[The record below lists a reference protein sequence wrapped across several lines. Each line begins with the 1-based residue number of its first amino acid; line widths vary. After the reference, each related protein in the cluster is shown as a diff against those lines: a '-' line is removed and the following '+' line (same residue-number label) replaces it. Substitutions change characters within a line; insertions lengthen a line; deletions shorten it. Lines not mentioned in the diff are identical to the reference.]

1 MKIGP
6 IIRALSIVLAMLFL
20 TTTSQAFDDA
30 TLNNAETAAQ
40 STRSDLERVQNAIS
54 LPDVADDQL
63 ANQRNIIEK
72 IRLDSVAQA
81 SALNAP
87 LKDFTQQLN
96 QLGPVPTKD
105 HGETAAIATQRQT
118 LNSAVARLSAAQKQ
132 FELLGIEAEQTT
144 GKISTLQR
152 TQFLQRVFKSDK
164 SIFNPQLWIDTGTGI
179 ASLGT
184 RLSSLVSGWW
194 ESQSPTAQWSGL
206 GLLPAF
212 FLILAVFYRFFS
224 RIMGGW
230 LNIEAAPANA
240 YSPLRRLGRVI
251 GSLIV
256 IAILLIVTNLLLTTS
271 ISLAGLSTPRFDLL
285 VTAFAGAILPVIFQ
299 SSVAYL
305 ICAPG
310 KPERR
315 LVAID
320 EAAARTVPLF
330 VALCSIVQNVSS
342 QISFLSDQ
350 LLLPLSLV
358 AGQSALASTAL
369 IILVGLLLLILKQQ
383 SRSAPNNVPEPH
395 YLSWFV
401 QVSFLQWLLLIVA
414 VFGLIFGYLALAYFI
429 ASKILDTLLVIIL
442 MVLVHHFVD
451 ALVEAIQNEN
461 HFTGKK
467 IRALTGFSERGIGRL
482 ALAVRTL
489 SDVLVV
495 ILGIPWLFAIWTL
508 TWISFKSLI
517 STAIVGVRFGSF
529 YISPLNII
537 ELIGLFALGVL
548 TTKFITSWLD
558 RRVLTQ
564 TRMNKGVQNS
574 VKTGV
579 NYFGYIL
586 AAALALSAGG
596 FDFSSFTIIA
606 GALGVGIGFGLQ
618 SIVNNFVSGLIL
630 LAERPVRVGDW
641 VVVAAGEG
649 IVKKI
654 NVRSTE
660 IETFD
665 NCTII
670 VPNSLLITE
679 AVRNWTHRDTLGRF
693 LVTVGVKHG
702 SDAEHIMQVL
712 KEVATANTKVLRY
725 PPLLVQL
732 ARFSPATMD
741 FEIRGTVA
749 DVFEAAQV
757 GADIRL
763 AITKKFA
770 ELKITIPTYFDLP
783 VRK

>member
-1 MKIGP
+1 MKLGP
-6 IIRALSIVLAMLFL
+6 IIRAFGVVIAMLFL
-20 TTTSQAFDDA
+20 STTSQAFDDA
-30 TLNNAETAAQ
+30 SLNNAETAAR
-40 STRSDLERVQNAIS
+40 STRADLERVQNAIAQT
-54 LPDVADDQL
+54 DVADDQL
-63 ANQRNIIEK
+63 ATQRSIIEK
-72 IRLDSVAQA
+72 IRLDSLAQA
-81 SALNAP
+81 GALNAP

-96 QLGPVPTKD
+96 QLGPIPTKD
-105 HGETAAIATQRQT
+105 QGETTAIAAQRQT
-118 LNSAVARLSAAQKQ
+118 LNNAVARLSAAQKQ

-144 GKISTLQR
+144 GKISALQR
-152 TQFLQRVFKSDK
+152 TQFLQRVFKPDK
-164 SIFNPQLWIDTGTGI
+164 SIFNPQLWIDTATGVAI
-179 ASLGT
+179 LAA

-194 ESQSPTAQWSGL
+194 ESQSPVVQWSGL
-206 GLLPAF
+206 ALLPAF
-212 FLILAVFYRFFS
+212 FLNLAIFYRFF
-224 RIMGGW
+224 RRMMNGW
-230 LNIEAAPANA
+230 LDIAASSGTA

-251 GSLIV
+251 GSLII
-256 IAILLIVTNLLLTTS
+256 IAIILIITNFILATS
-271 ISLAGLSTPRFDLL
+271 VSLAGLSTPRFDLL
-285 VTAFAGAILPVIFQ
+285 VAAFAGAVLPVIFQ
-299 SSVAYL
+299 TSVAYL

-310 KPERR
+310 NPERR

-320 EAAARTVPLF
+320 EAAARIVPIF

-383 SRSAPNNVPEPH
+383 SHSVPNNVPEPH
-395 YLSWFV
+395 YLTWFV
-401 QVSFLQWLLLIVA
+401 QVRFLQWLLLIVA
-414 VFGLIFGYLALAYFI
+414 VFGLVFGYLALAYFI
-429 ASKILDTLLVIIL
+429 ASKILDTFLVIIL
-442 MVLVHHFVD
+442 MVLVYHLVD
-451 ALVEAIQNEN
+451 AFVEALQDKDEPI
-461 HFTGKK
+461 GKR
-467 IRALTGFSERGIGRL
+467 IRAFSGFSEGGIGRL
-482 ALAVRTL
+482 ALALRTL

-517 STAIVGVRFGSF
+517 SSAVVGIRFGNF
-529 YISPLNII
+529 YISPINII
-537 ELIGLFALGVL
+537 GLIGLFVVGVL
-548 TTKFITSWLD
+548 VTKFITSWLD

-564 TRMNKGVQNS
+564 TKLNKGVQNS
-574 VKTGV
+574 VKTGA

-702 SDAEHIMQVL
+702 TDADRVTQVL
-712 KEVATANTKVLRY
+712 KEVASTNSKVLRY
-725 PPLLVQL
+725 PPLQVQL
-732 ARFSPATMD
+732 ARFSPTTMD
-741 FEIRGTVA
+741 FEIRGHVA
-749 DVFEAAQV
+749 DVFEAPQV
-757 GADIRL
+757 ASDIRL

-770 ELKITIPTYFDLP
+770 EVKIVIPTYLDLP

>member
-1 MKIGP
+1 MKLGP
-6 IIRALSIVLAMLFL
+6 IIRAFGVVIAMLFL
-20 TTTSQAFDDA
+20 STTSQAFDDA
-30 TLNNAETAAQ
+30 SLNNAETAAR
-40 STRSDLERVQNAIS
+40 STRADLERVQNAIAQT
-54 LPDVADDQL
+54 DVADDQL
-63 ANQRNIIEK
+63 ATQRNIIEK
-72 IRLDSVAQA
+72 IRLDSLAQA
-81 SALNAP
+81 GALNAP

-96 QLGPVPTKD
+96 QLGPIPTKD
-105 HGETAAIATQRQT
+105 QGETTAIAAQRQT
-118 LNSAVARLSAAQKQ
+118 LNNAVARLSAAQKQ

-144 GKISTLQR
+144 GKISALQR
-152 TQFLQRVFKSDK
+152 TQFLQRVFKPDK
-164 SIFNPQLWIDTGTGI
+164 SIFNPQLWIDTATGVAI
-179 ASLGT
+179 LAA

-194 ESQSPTAQWSGL
+194 ESQSPVVQWSGL
-206 GLLPAF
+206 ALLPAF
-212 FLILAVFYRFFS
+212 FLNLAIFYRFF
-224 RIMGGW
+224 RRMMNGW
-230 LNIEAAPANA
+230 LDIAASSGTA

-251 GSLIV
+251 GSLII
-256 IAILLIVTNLLLTTS
+256 IAIILIITNFILATS
-271 ISLAGLSTPRFDLL
+271 VSLAGLSTPRFDLL
-285 VTAFAGAILPVIFQ
+285 VAAFAGAVLPVIFQ
-299 SSVAYL
+299 TSVAYL

-310 KPERR
+310 NPERR

-320 EAAARTVPLF
+320 EAAARIVPIF

-383 SRSAPNNVPEPH
+383 SHSVPNNVPEPH
-395 YLSWFV
+395 YLTWFV
-401 QVSFLQWLLLIVA
+401 QVRFLQWLLLIVA
-414 VFGLIFGYLALAYFI
+414 VFGLVFGYLALAYFI
-429 ASKILDTLLVIIL
+429 ASKILDTFLVIIL
-442 MVLVHHFVD
+442 MVLVYHLVD
-451 ALVEAIQNEN
+451 AFVEALQDKDEPI
-461 HFTGKK
+461 GKR
-467 IRALTGFSERGIGRL
+467 IRAFSGFSEGGIGRL
-482 ALAVRTL
+482 ALALRTL

-517 STAIVGVRFGSF
+517 SSAVVGIRFGNF
-529 YISPLNII
+529 YISPINII
-537 ELIGLFALGVL
+537 GLIGLFVVGVL
-548 TTKFITSWLD
+548 VTKFITSWLD

-564 TRMNKGVQNS
+564 TKLNKGVQNS
-574 VKTGV
+574 VKTGA

-702 SDAEHIMQVL
+702 TDADRVTQVL
-712 KEVATANTKVLRY
+712 KEVASTNSKVLRY
-725 PPLLVQL
+725 PPLQVQL
-732 ARFSPATMD
+732 ARFSPTTMD
-741 FEIRGTVA
+741 FEIRGHVA
-749 DVFEAAQV
+749 DVFEAPQV
-757 GADIRL
+757 ASDIRL

-770 ELKITIPTYFDLP
+770 EVKIVIPTYLDLP

>member
-1 MKIGP
+1 MKLGP
-6 IIRALSIVLAMLFL
+6 IIRAFGVVIAMLFL
-20 TTTSQAFDDA
+20 STTSQAFDDA
-30 TLNNAETAAQ
+30 PLSNAETAAR
-40 STRSDLERVQNAIS
+40 STRSDLERVQNAIAQT
-54 LPDVADDQL
+54 DVADDQL
-63 ANQRNIIEK
+63 VTQRNIIEK
-72 IRLDSVAQA
+72 IRLDSLAQA
-81 SALNAP
+81 GALNAP

-96 QLGPVPTKD
+96 QLGPIPTKD
-105 HGETAAIATQRQT
+105 HGETTAIAAQRQT
-118 LNSAVARLSAAQKQ
+118 LNNAVARLSAAQKQ

-144 GKISTLQR
+144 GKISALQR
-152 TQFLQRVFKSDK
+152 TQFLQRVFKPDK
-164 SIFNPQLWIDTGTGI
+164 SIFNPQLWIDTATGVAI
-179 ASLGT
+179 LAA
-184 RLSSLVSGWW
+184 RLSSLVSVWW
-194 ESQSPTAQWSGL
+194 ESQSPVVQWSGL
-206 GLLPAF
+206 ALLPAF
-212 FLILAVFYRFFS
+212 FLNLAIFYRFF
-224 RIMGGW
+224 RRMMNGW
-230 LNIEAAPANA
+230 LDIAASSGTA

-251 GSLIV
+251 GSLII
-256 IAILLIVTNLLLTTS
+256 IAIILIITNFILATS
-271 ISLAGLSTPRFDLL
+271 VSLAGLSTPRFDLL
-285 VTAFAGAILPVIFQ
+285 VAAFAGAVLPVIFQ
-299 SSVAYL
+299 TSVAYL

-310 KPERR
+310 NPERR

-320 EAAARTVPLF
+320 EAAARIVPIF

-383 SRSAPNNVPEPH
+383 SHSVPNNVPEPH
-395 YLSWFV
+395 YLTWFV
-401 QVSFLQWLLLIVA
+401 QVRFLQWLLLIVA
-414 VFGLIFGYLALAYFI
+414 VFGLVFGYLALAYFI
-429 ASKILDTLLVIIL
+429 ASKILDTFLVIIL
-442 MVLVHHFVD
+442 MVLVYHLVD
-451 ALVEAIQNEN
+451 AFVEALQDKDEPI
-461 HFTGKK
+461 GKR
-467 IRALTGFSERGIGRL
+467 IRAFSGYSEGGIGRL
-482 ALAVRTL
+482 ALALRTL

-517 STAIVGVRFGSF
+517 SSAVVGIRFGNF
-529 YISPLNII
+529 YISPINII
-537 ELIGLFALGVL
+537 GLIGLFVVGVL
-548 TTKFITSWLD
+548 VTKFITSWLD

-564 TRMNKGVQNS
+564 TKLNKGVQNS
-574 VKTGV
+574 VKTGA

-693 LVTVGVKHG
+693 LITVGVKHG
-702 SDAEHIMQVL
+702 TDAERVTQVL
-712 KEVATANTKVLRY
+712 KEVASTNSKVLRY
-725 PPLLVQL
+725 PPLQVQL
-732 ARFSPATMD
+732 ARFSPTTMD
-741 FEIRGTVA
+741 FEIRGHVA
-749 DVFEAAQV
+749 DVFEAPQV
-757 GADIRL
+757 ASDIRL

-770 ELKITIPTYFDLP
+770 ELKIVIPTYLDLP

>member
-6 IIRALSIVLAMLFL
+6 IIRALSIVFAMLFL
-20 TTTSQAFDDA
+20 ATGARAFDDA
-30 TLNNAETAAQ
+30 TLTNAETAAQ

-54 LPDVADDQL
+54 LTDVADDQL
-63 ANQRNIIEK
+63 ATQRNIIEK
-72 IRLDSVAQA
+72 LRLDSIAQA
-81 SALNAP
+81 NALNAP

-96 QLGPVPTKD
+96 QLGPVPTEG
-105 HGETAAIATQRQT
+105 HGETSAIAGQRQT

-132 FELLGIEAEQTT
+132 FELLGVEAEQTT
-144 GKISTLQR
+144 GKISALQR
-152 TQFLQRVFKSDK
+152 TQFLQRVFKPDK
-164 SIFNPQLWIDTGTGI
+164 SIFNPQLWIDTATGV

-194 ESQSPTAQWSGL
+194 ESQGRVAQWTGL

-212 FLILAVFYRFFS
+212 FLALALVYRFS
-224 RIMGGW
+224 KPMLGGW
-230 LNIEAAPANA
+230 LDIASTPDRG

-251 GSLIV
+251 GSLIIISIV
-256 IAILLIVTNLLLTTS
+256 LLLFNFLLTTS
-271 ISLAGLSTPRFDLL
+271 IGLAGLSTPRFDLL
-285 VTAFAGAILPVIFQ
+285 VTAFVGVIIPVIFQ

-305 ICAPG
+305 ICVPG
-310 KPERR
+310 KPELR

-320 EAAARTVPLF
+320 EAAARTVPIF

-369 IILVGLLLLILKQQ
+369 IFLVGLLLLILRQQ
-383 SRSAPNNVPEPH
+383 SREVPNNVPEPH
-395 YLSWFV
+395 YLTWFV
-401 QVSFLQWLLLIVA
+401 QVSFLQWLLLIIA
-414 VFGLIFGYLALAYFI
+414 VFGLVSGYLALAYFI

-442 MVLVHHFVD
+442 MVLVHHLVD
-451 ALVEAIQNEN
+451 AFVEALQDKDQ
-461 HFTGKK
+461 TVGKRV
-467 IRALTGFSERGIGRL
+467 RALSGFSERGIGRS
-482 ALAVRTL
+482 ALAIRTL
-489 SDVLVV
+489 SDIFVV

-508 TWISFKSLI
+508 TWISFKSLL
-517 STAIVGVRFGSF
+517 SSAIVGVRFGNF
-529 YISPLNII
+529 YISPINILG
-537 ELIGLFALGVL
+537 LIALFAVGVL
-548 TTKFITSWLD
+548 ITKFITSWLD

-564 TRMNKGVQNS
+564 TKLNKGVQNS

-693 LVTVGVKHG
+693 LVTIGVDH
-702 SDAEHIMQVL
+702 SIDAEHITQVL
-712 KEVATANTKVLRY
+712 RELVIANSKVLRY
-725 PPLLVQL
+725 PPPTVQL
-732 ARFSPATMD
+732 ARFSPATID
-741 FEIRGTVA
+741 FEIRGHVA
-749 DVFEAAQV
+749 DVFEGPQV
-757 GADIRL
+757 ASDIRM

-770 ELKITIPTYFDLP
+770 ELKIIIPTYLELP

>member
-1 MKIGP
+1 
-6 IIRALSIVLAMLFL
+6 MLFF
-20 TTTSQAFDDA
+20 TTTSHALDDA
-30 TLNNAETAAQ
+30 LLTSAETASQ
-40 STRSDLERVQNAIS
+40 SARADLERVQNAIS
-54 LPDVADDQL
+54 QTDVADDQL
-63 ANQRNIIEK
+63 ATQRNIIEK
-72 IRLDSVAQA
+72 LRLDSLAQA
-81 SALNAP
+81 NALNAP

-96 QLGPVPTKD
+96 QLGPAPTEG
-105 HGETAAIATQRQT
+105 HGETSAIAAQRQT

-144 GKISTLQR
+144 GKISALQR
-152 TQFLQRVFKSDK
+152 TQFLQRVFKPDK
-164 SIFNPQLWIDTGTGI
+164 SIFNPQLWIDTATGV

-184 RLSSLVSGWW
+184 RLSSLISNWW
-194 ESQSPTAQWSGL
+194 QSQSPMAQWTGL

-212 FLILAVFYRFFS
+212 FLILAIAYRFAN
-224 RIMGGW
+224 RVMGRW
-230 LNIEAAPANA
+230 LGIATAPAIA

-251 GSLIV
+251 GSIIIISL
-256 IAILLIVTNLLLTTS
+256 ILLISNVLLTTS
-271 ISLAGLSTPRFDLL
+271 IGLAGLSTPRFDLL
-285 VTAFAGAILPVIFQ
+285 VTAFVDIVIPVIFQ

-310 KPERR
+310 KPELR

-320 EAAARTVPLF
+320 EAAARTVPIF

-369 IILVGLLLLILKQQ
+369 ILLVGLLLLILKQQ
-383 SRSAPNNVPEPH
+383 SRQAPNNVPEPH
-395 YLSWFV
+395 YLTWFV
-401 QVSFLQWLLLIVA
+401 QVSFLQWLLLIIA
-414 VFGLIFGYLALAYFI
+414 VFGLVFGYLALAYFI

-442 MVLVHHFVD
+442 MVLVHHLVD
-451 ALVEAIQNEN
+451 AFVEAMQDKDQ
-461 HFTGKK
+461 TVGKRV
-467 IRALTGFSERGIGRL
+467 RALSGISERGIGRL
-482 ALAVRTL
+482 ALAVRTM
-489 SDVLVV
+489 SDILVV

-508 TWISFKSLI
+508 TWISFKSLL
-517 STAIVGVRFGSF
+517 SSAIVGVRFGNF
-529 YISPLNII
+529 YVSPINILG
-537 ELIGLFALGVL
+537 LIALFAVGVL
-548 TTKFITSWLD
+548 ITKFITSWLD

-564 TRMNKGVQNS
+564 TSMNKGVQNS
-574 VKTGV
+574 VKTGA

-693 LVTVGVKHG
+693 LVTVGVDHNI
-702 SDAEHIMQVL
+702 DAEHITQVL
-712 KEVATANTKVLRY
+712 KQIVVANSKVLRY
-725 PPLLVQL
+725 PPPIVQL
-732 ARFSPATMD
+732 ARFSPATLD
-741 FEIRGTVA
+741 FEIRGHVA
-749 DVFEAAQV
+749 DVFEGPQV
-757 GADIRL
+757 ASDIRM

-770 ELKITIPTYFDLP
+770 ELKIIIPTYLELP

>member
-1 MKIGP
+1 MI
-6 IIRALSIVLAMLFL
+6 AMLFL
-20 TTTSQAFDDA
+20 TTTSHALDDA
-30 TLNNAETAAQ
+30 LLTRAETAAQ
-40 STRSDLERVQNAIS
+40 SARADLERVQNAIS
-54 LPDVADDQL
+54 QTDVADDQL
-63 ANQRNIIEK
+63 ATQRNIIEK
-72 IRLDSVAQA
+72 LRLDSLAQA
-81 SALNAP
+81 NALNAP

-96 QLGPVPTKD
+96 QLGPAPTEG
-105 HGETAAIATQRQT
+105 HGETSAIAAQRQT

-144 GKISTLQR
+144 GKISALQR
-152 TQFLQRVFKSDK
+152 TQFLQRVFKPDK
-164 SIFNPQLWIDTGTGI
+164 SIFNPQLWIDTATGV

-184 RLSSLVSGWW
+184 RLSSLISNWW
-194 ESQSPTAQWSGL
+194 QSQSPMAQWTGL

-212 FLILAVFYRFFS
+212 FLILAIAYRFAK
-224 RIMGGW
+224 RVMGRW
-230 LNIEAAPANA
+230 LGISNAPAIA

-251 GSLIV
+251 GSIIIISL
-256 IAILLIVTNLLLTTS
+256 ILLISNVLLTTS
-271 ISLAGLSTPRFDLL
+271 IGLAGLSTPRFDLL
-285 VTAFAGAILPVIFQ
+285 VTAFVGIVIPVIFQ

-310 KPERR
+310 KPELR

-320 EAAARTVPLF
+320 EAAARTVPIF

-369 IILVGLLLLILKQQ
+369 ILLVGLLLLILKQQ
-383 SRSAPNNVPEPH
+383 SKQAPNNVPEPH
-395 YLSWFV
+395 YLTWFV
-401 QVSFLQWLLLIVA
+401 QVSFLQWLLLIIA
-414 VFGLIFGYLALAYFI
+414 VFGLVFGYLALAYFI

-442 MVLVHHFVD
+442 MVLVHHLVD
-451 ALVEAIQNEN
+451 AFVEAMQDKDQ
-461 HFTGKK
+461 TVGKRV
-467 IRALTGFSERGIGRL
+467 RALSGISERGIGRL
-482 ALAVRTL
+482 ALAMRTM
-489 SDVLVV
+489 SDILVV

-508 TWISFKSLI
+508 TWISFKSLL
-517 STAIVGVRFGSF
+517 SSAIVGVRFGNF
-529 YISPLNII
+529 YISPINILG
-537 ELIGLFALGVL
+537 LIALFAVGVL
-548 TTKFITSWLD
+548 ITKFITSWLD

-564 TRMNKGVQNS
+564 TKLNKGVQNS
-574 VKTGV
+574 VKTGA

-693 LVTVGVKHG
+693 LVTIGVDHNI
-702 SDAEHIMQVL
+702 DAEHITQVL
-712 KEVATANTKVLRY
+712 KELVVANSKVLRY
-725 PPLLVQL
+725 PPPLVQL
-732 ARFSPATMD
+732 ARFSPSTID
-741 FEIRGTVA
+741 FEIRGHVA
-749 DVFEAAQV
+749 DVFEGPQV
-757 GADIRL
+757 ASDIRM

-770 ELKITIPTYFDLP
+770 ELKIIIPTYLELP

>member
-6 IIRALSIVLAMLFL
+6 IIRALSIVVAMLFL
-20 TTTSQAFDDA
+20 TTTSRAFDDA
-30 TLNNAETAAQ
+30 TLTSAETAAQ

-54 LPDVADDQL
+54 QTDVADDQL
-63 ANQRNIIEK
+63 ATQRNMIEK
-72 IRLDSVAQA
+72 LRLDSLAQVN
-81 SALNAP
+81 ALNAP

-96 QLGPVPTKD
+96 QLGPIPTEG
-105 HGETAAIATQRQT
+105 HGETSAIAAQRQT

-144 GKISTLQR
+144 GKISALQR
-152 TQFLQRVFKSDK
+152 TQFLQRVFKPDK
-164 SIFNPQLWIDTGTGI
+164 SIFNPQLWIDTATGV

-194 ESQSPTAQWSGL
+194 DSQSRVAQWTGL

-212 FLILAVFYRFFS
+212 FLVLAIIYRFS
-224 RIMGGW
+224 KRLMSGW
-230 LNIEAAPANA
+230 LEIATAPDVV
-240 YSPLRRLGRVI
+240 YSPLRRLGRVV
-251 GSLIV
+251 GSI
-256 IAILLIVTNLLLTTS
+256 IIISIILLVSNFLLMTS
-271 ISLAGLSTPRFDLL
+271 IALAGLSTPRFDLL
-285 VTAFAGAILPVIFQ
+285 VTAFASIVIPVIFQ

-310 KPERR
+310 KPELR

-320 EAAARTVPLF
+320 EAAARTVPIF
-330 VALCSIVQNVSS
+330 VALCSIVQNVSG

-369 IILVGLLLLILKQQ
+369 IFLVGLLLLILKQQ
-383 SRSAPNNVPEPH
+383 SREAPNNVPEPH
-395 YLSWFV
+395 YLTWFV
-401 QVSFLQWLLLIVA
+401 QFSFLQWLLLIIA

-442 MVLVHHFVD
+442 MVLVHHLVD
-451 ALVEAIQNEN
+451 AFVEALQDKDQ
-461 HFTGKK
+461 TVGKR
-467 IRALTGFSERGIGRL
+467 IRVLTGISERGIGRL
-482 ALAVRTL
+482 ALAIRTL
-489 SDVLVV
+489 SDILVV
-495 ILGIPWLFAIWTL
+495 TLGIPWLFAIWTL
-508 TWISFKSLI
+508 TWISFKSLLN
-517 STAIVGVRFGSF
+517 SAIVGIRFGNF
-529 YISPLNII
+529 YISPINILG
-537 ELIGLFALGVL
+537 LIALFAVGVL
-548 TTKFITSWLD
+548 ITKFITSWLD

-564 TRMNKGVQNS
+564 TKLNKGVQNS
-574 VKTGV
+574 VKTGA

-693 LVTVGVKHG
+693 LVTVGVDHNI
-702 SDAEHIMQVL
+702 DAEHTAQVL
-712 KEVATANTKVLRY
+712 KELVVANSKVLRY
-725 PPLLVQL
+725 PPPIVQL
-732 ARFSPATMD
+732 ARFSPATLD
-741 FEIRGTVA
+741 FEIRGHVA
-749 DVFEAAQV
+749 DVFEGPQV
-757 GADIRL
+757 ASDIRM

-770 ELKITIPTYFDLP
+770 ELKIIIPTYLELP

>member
-1 MKIGP
+1 MKFGP
-6 IIRALSIVLAMLFL
+6 IIRALSIVVAVLFL
-20 TTTSQAFDDA
+20 ATTSHAFDEA
-30 TLNNAETAAQ
+30 LLNNAETAAQ

-54 LPDVADDQL
+54 QTDVADDQL
-63 ANQRNIIEK
+63 ATQRNIIEK
-72 IRLDSVAQA
+72 LRLDSLAQVN
-81 SALNAP
+81 ALNAP

-96 QLGPVPTKD
+96 QLGPVPTQD
-105 HGETAAIATQRQT
+105 HGETSAIAAQRQS
-118 LNSAVARLSAAQKQ
+118 LNNAVARLSAAQKQ

-144 GKISTLQR
+144 GKISALQR
-152 TQFLQRVFKSDK
+152 TQFLQRVFKPDK
-164 SIFNPQLWIDTGTGI
+164 SIFNPQLWIDTATGV

-194 ESQSPTAQWSGL
+194 QSQSPMAQWTGL

-212 FLILAVFYRFFS
+212 FLILAIVYRFS
-224 RIMGGW
+224 KRMMGRW
-230 LNIEAAPANA
+230 LNISTAPDIA
-240 YSPLRRLGRVI
+240 YSPLRRLGRVV
-251 GSLIV
+251 GSIV
-256 IAILLIVTNLLLTTS
+256 IISIILLVSNFLLTTS

-285 VTAFAGAILPVIFQ
+285 VTAFASIVIPVIFQ
-299 SSVAYL
+299 SAVAYL

-310 KPERR
+310 KPQLR

-320 EAAARTVPLF
+320 EAAARTVPIF

-369 IILVGLLLLILKQQ
+369 IFLVGLLLLILKQQ
-383 SRSAPNNVPEPH
+383 SRDVPSNVPEPH
-395 YLSWFV
+395 YLTWFV
-401 QVSFLQWLLLIVA
+401 QVSFLQWLLLIIA
-414 VFGLIFGYLALAYFI
+414 VFGLVFGYLALAYFI

-442 MVLVHHFVD
+442 MVLVHHLVD
-451 ALVEAIQNEN
+451 SFVEAMQDKDQ
-461 HFTGKK
+461 TVGKRV
-467 IRALTGFSERGIGRL
+467 RALSGFSERGIGRL
-482 ALAVRTL
+482 ALAIRTL
-489 SDVLVV
+489 SDILVV

-508 TWISFKSLI
+508 TWISFKSLL
-517 STAIVGVRFGSF
+517 SSAIVGVRFGNF
-529 YISPLNII
+529 YISPINILG
-537 ELIGLFALGVL
+537 LIALFAVGVL
-548 TTKFITSWLD
+548 ITKFITSWLD

-564 TRMNKGVQNS
+564 TKLNKGVQNS
-574 VKTGV
+574 VKTGA

-693 LVTVGVKHG
+693 LVTIGVDH
-702 SDAEHIMQVL
+702 SIDAEHITKVL
-712 KEVATANTKVLRY
+712 KELVVANSKVLRY
-725 PPLLVQL
+725 PPPIVQL
-732 ARFSPATMD
+732 ARFSPATLD
-741 FEIRGTVA
+741 FEIRGHVA
-749 DVFEAAQV
+749 DVFEGPQV
-757 GADIRL
+757 ASDIRT

-770 ELKITIPTYFDLP
+770 ELKIIIPTYLELP
-783 VRK
+783 IRK

>member
-6 IIRALSIVLAMLFL
+6 IIRALSIVIAMLFSAM
-20 TTTSQAFDDA
+20 TAHAFDDA
-30 TLNNAETAAQ
+30 TLNNAEAAAQ

-54 LPDVADDQL
+54 QADVADDQL
-63 ANQRNIIEK
+63 ATQRNIIEK
-72 IRLDSVAQA
+72 LRLDALAQV

-96 QLGPVPTKD
+96 QLGPVPTQD
-105 HGETAAIATQRQT
+105 HGETSAIATQRQT
-118 LNSAVARLSAAQKQ
+118 LNNAVARLSAAQKQ
-132 FELLGIEAEQTT
+132 FELLSIEAEQTT
-144 GKISTLQR
+144 GKISALQR
-152 TQFLQRVFKSDK
+152 TQFLQRVFKPDK
-164 SIFNPQLWIDTGTGI
+164 SIFNPQLWIDTATGV
-179 ASLGT
+179 ATLGT

-194 ESQSPTAQWSGL
+194 QSQSPMAQWTGL

-212 FLILAVFYRFFS
+212 FLILAIVYRFAK
-224 RIMGGW
+224 RMMGRW
-230 LNIEAAPANA
+230 LGIATAPEIA
-240 YSPLRRLGRVI
+240 YSPLRRLGRVV
-251 GSLIV
+251 GSI
-256 IAILLIVTNLLLTTS
+256 IFISIILLVSNFLLTTS
-271 ISLAGLSTPRFDLL
+271 IGLAGLSTPRFDLL
-285 VTAFAGAILPVIFQ
+285 VTAFVGIVIPVVFQ

-310 KPERR
+310 KPELR

-320 EAAARTVPLF
+320 EAAARTVPFF

-369 IILVGLLLLILKQQ
+369 IFLVGLLLLILKQQ
-383 SRSAPNNVPEPH
+383 SREVPNNVPEPH
-395 YLSWFV
+395 YLTWFV
-401 QVSFLQWLLLIVA
+401 QVSVLQWLFLIIA
-414 VFGLIFGYLALAYFI
+414 VFGLVFGYLALAYFI

-442 MVLVHHFVD
+442 MVLVHHLVD
-451 ALVEAIQNEN
+451 AFVEALQDKDQ
-461 HFTGKK
+461 TVGKRV
-467 IRALTGFSERGIGRL
+467 RALSGISERGIGRM
-482 ALAVRTL
+482 ALAIRTL
-489 SDVLVV
+489 SDILVV

-508 TWISFKSLI
+508 TWISFKSLL
-517 STAIVGVRFGSF
+517 SSAIVGVRFGNF
-529 YISPLNII
+529 YISPINILG
-537 ELIGLFALGVL
+537 LIALFAVGVL
-548 TTKFITSWLD
+548 ITKFITSWLD

-564 TRMNKGVQNS
+564 TKLNKGVQNS

-641 VVVAAGEG
+641 VVVGAGEG

-693 LVTVGVKHG
+693 LVTVGVDH
-702 SDAEHIMQVL
+702 SIDAEHITQVL
-712 KEVATANTKVLRY
+712 KELVVANSKVLRY
-725 PPLLVQL
+725 PPPIVQL
-732 ARFSPATMD
+732 ARFSPATLD
-741 FEIRGTVA
+741 FEIRGHVA
-749 DVFEAAQV
+749 DVFEGPQV
-757 GADIRL
+757 ASDIRM
-763 AITKKFA
+763 AITKKFS
-770 ELKITIPTYFDLP
+770 ELKIIIPTYLELP